1 MMRLLSLARA
11 WIPLLATAVALSGTL
26 AAPLPAGAFPAYD
39 SEYHSYA
46 EMKREI
52 KAIAAA
58 HPSIVRLFSIG
69 QSYQGRTLWA
79 AKVSDHV
86 GRDQDEPELLFDG
99 GHHAR
104 EHISVEMTLR
114 ILRWLANGYGNDP
127 AVTRRVNQTETWIVF
142 NLNPDGSQYD
152 HRSGTYRNW
161 RKNRQPTPSSSSIG
175 TDLNRNYGYRW
186 GCCGGSSGD
195 PASETYRG
203 PRTWSAPETRAMRDF
218 VNSRVVDS
226 EQQIVAHITFHSSGR
241 LVLWP
246 WGHKRAGVAND
257 ADRAVLTKLG
267 HAMANRADYRAMQS
281 YELYVT
287 DGDEIDWMYGKHR
300 ILGFTIEL
308 SDRRYPPDEMIG
320 RETKRGLLAVRYLM
334 HHARCPYE
342 VIDHSSLC

>member
-1 MMRLLSLARA
+1 MRRASFGPARTALVAAVMALTALL
-11 WIPLLATAVALSGTL
+11 G
-26 AAPLPAGAFPAYD
+26 APSAAGAFPAYD
-39 SEYHSYA
+39 SGYHSYA

-58 HPSIVRLFSIG
+58 HPGIVRLFSIG
-69 QSYQGRTLWA
+69 RSYQGRTLWA

-86 GRDQDEPELLFDG
+86 DRDQDEPELLFDG

-114 ILRWLANGYGNDP
+114 ILRWLANGYGHDP

-161 RKNRQPTPSSSSIG
+161 RKNRQPTPGSSRIG
-175 TDLNRNYGYRW
+175 TDLNRNYGYLW

-203 PRTWSAPETRAMRDF
+203 PRKWSAPETRAMRDF
-218 VNSRVVDS
+218 VNGRVIDG
-226 EQQIVAHITFHSSGR
+226 EQQIVAHVTFHSFGR

-246 WGHKRAGVAND
+246 WAHKRAGVAND
-257 ADRAVLTKLG
+257 ADRAVFSKLG

-287 DGDEIDWMYGKHR
+287 DGDEIDWMYRRHR
-300 ILGFTIEL
+300 ILSFTIEL
-308 SDRRYPPDEMIG
+308 ADRRYPPDELIG

-334 HHARCPYE
+334 HHAPCPYE
-342 VIDHSSLC
+342 VIGRSSLC